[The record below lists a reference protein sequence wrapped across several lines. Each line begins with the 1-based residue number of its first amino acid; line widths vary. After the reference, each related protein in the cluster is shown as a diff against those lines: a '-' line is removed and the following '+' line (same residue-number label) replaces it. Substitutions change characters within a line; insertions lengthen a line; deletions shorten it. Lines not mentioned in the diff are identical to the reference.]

1 MSDASQSGLCCGLT
15 LGQWVKKI
23 VVFAVTIL
31 LLSWLYGWASP
42 RAYPTDRPLGFGHG
56 ALHGALM
63 PMALPSL
70 VLGGDV
76 PIFAANNTG
85 RPYKIGYIFGI
96 NACGLLVFG
105 SAFWKPGKQAG
116 PASPPPK

>member
-1 MSDASQSGLCCGLT
+1 MPDTTQSALCCGLT

-23 VVFAVTIL
+23 AVFAVTIL

-56 ALHGALM
+56 VLHGALM

-70 VLGGDV
+70 VLGQNA

-85 RPYKIGYIFGI
+85 RLYKIGYIVGI

-105 SAFWKPGKQAG
+105 SAFWKPGKQTDA
-116 PASPPPK
+116 PPK